1 MIIDYELGLYVGIA
15 NLALACVTSVW
26 RGFSA
31 KRTLVALLLSLY
43 IPTLLSLELLPLS
56 LGWDPMLSHDLG
68 IYPISLTLIYDKLGE
83 LSSSQI
89 GVFAFD
95 LAKPT
100 LPLLPL
106 GLLAP
111 MMWPRFRNFRKASTL
126 LAMTALGIKQ
136 IQLVEDAMMAASSK
150 RVSFDEAFCTFKRGA
165 QGRLLCRRLVL
176 PCHGIRPHRTSVVP
190 PVTQNPLNALRT

>member
-1 MIIDYELGLYVGIA
+1 MIIDYNLGLYAGIA
-15 NLALACVTSVW
+15 SLALACVTSVW

-68 IYPISLTLIYDKLGE
+68 IYPIPLTLIYDKLGE
-83 LSSSQI
+83 LSGSQI
-89 GVFAFD
+89 GVFAFG
-95 LAKPT
+95 LAKLT

-111 MMWPRFRNFRKASTL
+111 MMWPRFRNFRKVSTL
-126 LAMTALGIKQ
+126 LAMTALGIEL
-136 IQLVEDAMMAASSK
+136 IQLAEDAMMAASSK
-150 RVSFDEAFCTFKRGA
+150 RVSFDEAFCAFVGGLVGYTAWYLVNQLVAKRA
-165 QGRLLCRRLVL
+165 DL
-176 PCHGIRPHRTSVVP
+176 GIASR
-190 PVTQNPLNALRT
+190 

>member
-43 IPTLLSLELLPLS
+43 IPTLLSLELLPFS

-89 GVFAFD
+89 GVFAFG

-100 LPLLPL
+100 LPPSAPWPACPNDVAPL
-106 GLLAP
+106 
-111 MMWPRFRNFRKASTL
+111 
-126 LAMTALGIKQ
+126 
-136 IQLVEDAMMAASSK
+136 
-150 RVSFDEAFCTFKRGA
+150 
-165 QGRLLCRRLVL
+165 
-176 PCHGIRPHRTSVVP
+176 
-190 PVTQNPLNALRT
+190 